1 MMEEIF
7 VQHTRDIP
15 VSVFCFFFLLFNGYV
30 KLLLMLFSGGREQS
44 FIVFF
49 SIKAASG
56 QKESQTGSILL
67 KLAENNLY
75 FRLTRYFLFKCRHV
89 CY

>member
-7 VQHTRDIP
+7 VQHAFFFICWLTRDIP
-15 VSVFCFFFLLFNGYV
+15 VSVFCFFFFLFNGYV

-44 FIVFF
+44 FIVLF

-75 FRLTRYFLFKCRHV
+75 FRPGV
-89 CY
+89 SN